1 MTVWAKT
8 CYDGYDWG
16 ASIHA
21 MLPKNGN
28 LSPEALEQLRQ
39 FDTCTLS
46 NAIERL
52 NVRPRNEGFIEGSV
66 TCRFPQWEP
75 VIGYAV
81 TARMRSSVTPV
92 NGKYYYAHPE
102 FWNYLASFRGPRIL
116 VILDGDEEPGRG
128 ALLGEAYARISRAF
142 GCVACVTNGAVRDL
156 TGIEALQYQVFAGS
170 VAVSHAYAHV
180 VDFGD
185 AVEIGGL
192 RIANEDLLH
201 GDRHGVHMIPRPGV
215 DRLPSLAERV
225 LREDRELFELTER
238 KDFSAAL
245 LSSKLE
251 EVTKHRL

>member
-1 MTVWAKT
+1 MGLNVLPPVGLEVQAIDTMLAT
-8 CYDGYDWG
+8 NRDLSYD
-16 ASIHA
+16 
-21 MLPKNGN
+21 
-28 LSPEALEQLRQ
+28 ELERLRQ

-52 NVRPRNEGFIEGSV
+52 NVRPRNEGFISGAV
-66 TCRFPQWEP
+66 KCRFPQLKP

-102 FWNYLASFRGPRIL
+102 FWNYLASFSGPRIL
-116 VILDGDEEPGRG
+116 VILDGDQKPGLG
-128 ALLGEAYARISRAF
+128 ALVGEAYARISRSF

-156 TGIEALQYQVFAGS
+156 PGIEALDYQVFAGS
-170 VAVSHAYAHV
+170 VAVSHAYAHL

-192 RIANEDLLH
+192 RISNGDLLH
-201 GDRHGVHMIPRPGV
+201 GDRHGVHMIPHRGAGE
-215 DRLPSLAERV
+215 LAALAEQV

-245 LSSKLE
+245 LSARLA

>member
-1 MTVWAKT
+1 MP
-8 CYDGYDWG
+8 
-16 ASIHA
+16 
-21 MLPKNGN
+21 PKIGD
-28 LSPEALEQLRQ
+28 LSPEVLERLRQ

-52 NVRPRNEGFIEGSV
+52 NVRPRNEGFISGAV
-66 TCRFPQWEP
+66 TCRFPKLAP

-102 FWNYLASFRGPRIL
+102 FWNYLASFSGPRIL
-116 VILDGDEEPGRG
+116 VILDGDQKPGLG
-128 ALLGEAYARISRAF
+128 ALVGEAYARISRAF

-156 TGIEALQYQVFAGS
+156 PGIEPLQYQVFSGN

-185 AVEIGGL
+185 PVEIGGL
-192 RIANEDLLH
+192 RISNGDLLH
-201 GDRHGVHMIPRPGV
+201 GDLHGVHMIPHRGA
-215 DRLPSLAERV
+215 DRLASLAEHV
-225 LREDRELFELTER
+225 LRDDHELFQLTER

-245 LSSKLE
+245 LSDRLE
-251 EVTKHRL
+251 E